1 MIPVHVQTIQMI
13 VPSSLCLLSM
23 NPSKQGE
30 YRDYM
35 KPEAMVGALSNPGE
49 DFFSR
54 AAGDRR
60 YRPRQGRVSA
70 LNIFHTDICQH
81 PQ

>member
-1 MIPVHVQTIQMI
+1 MIPVHVLTIQMI
-13 VPSSLCLLSM
+13 VPSSLCLLSI

-49 DFFSR
+49 VFFIR
-54 AAGDRR
+54 VAGGRR
-60 YRPRQGRVSA
+60 YRWRKGSACA

-81 PQ
+81 LQ